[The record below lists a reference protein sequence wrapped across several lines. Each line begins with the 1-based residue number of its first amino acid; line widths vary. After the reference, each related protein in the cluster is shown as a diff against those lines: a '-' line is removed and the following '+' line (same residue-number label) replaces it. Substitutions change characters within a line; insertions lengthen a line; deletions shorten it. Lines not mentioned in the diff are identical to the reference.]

1 MARVID
7 QQEFVNEVLDGE
19 GLVLV
24 DFFATWCG
32 PCKMLTPVL
41 EQLSTELEGKATIL
55 SVDVDESQQL
65 AMKYNVYSVP
75 TMILFKNGEKVDQ
88 MVGFLPKPNIQN
100 WIEKHL

>member
-1 MARVID
+1 MTKVID
-7 QQEFVNEVLDGE
+7 QQEFIREVLDGE
-19 GLVLV
+19 GLTLV

-41 EQLSTELEGKATIL
+41 EELSSELEGEVKIF
-55 SVDVDESQQL
+55 SVDVDESQTL

-88 MVGFLPKPNIQN
+88 MVGFLPKQNIEA
-100 WIEKHL
+100 WIGKHR